1 MPLRKKHVRRLV
13 LALLFVGV
21 LGPLL
26 AMIFYGLWLR
36 GGAYG
41 GAIETALASRLRC
54 KAAVRSARP
63 TGPAEAAARAV
74 DLVWDTAS
82 GRLTLHLDDVTA
94 TSDAYGW
101 HVTAARGRLALE
113 SSHPA
118 AALTALNQR
127 LVQIDEASPIAS
139 MAVHRLTLRLD
150 LGACTAETDVCAVAR
165 ANAAA
170 FHVLLFPAVEGA
182 VGQIASLRFQP
193 ASPHGIFDGLKAD
206 VQRLPLR
213 CYSAKQRFAA
223 KHESTPPTAEGATEI
238 GIARVCGFLDL
249 AADWR
254 WPETHPAAATVQFA
268 VHTLDPAPWTAALP
282 GGPIRGEGTLEG
294 TYTQPPDGP
303 AEFEVN
309 LAIERGSIHAA
320 TVRWLEGLPAHLN
333 GLGAVLRDRIG
344 FDRFAWRCRTVGD
357 QGEFEGEADSYGR
370 IPLLMTRLFG
380 YDVPLLWAS
389 AKPFDAGRLGPPL
402 RRALLEGAPTETP
415 PAPAAEK

>member
-54 KAAVRSARP
+54 KAAVHGARP
-63 TGPAEAAARAV
+63 TGRAAAAVRTV

-82 GRLTLHLDDVTA
+82 GRLAIHLDDVTA

-101 HVTAARGRLALE
+101 HVTAACGRLALE

-139 MAVHRLTLRLD
+139 MTVHRLTLRLD
-150 LGACTAETDVCAVAR
+150 LGACTAETDVRAAAR
-165 ANAAA
+165 TNAAA
-170 FHVLLFPAVEGA
+170 FHVHLFPPDEETADP
-182 VGQIASLRFQP
+182 IASLRFQP

-213 CYSAKQRFAA
+213 SSA
-223 KHESTPPTAEGATEI
+223 PPTAEGAAETT
-238 GIARVCGFLDL
+238 GAQVCGLLDL

-294 TYTQPPDGP
+294 TYTQSPEGP
-303 AEFEVN
+303 AELAVN

-333 GLGAVLRDRIG
+333 GLGAVLRNRIG

-380 YDVPLLWAS
+380 CDVPLLWAS

-402 RRALLEGAPTETP
+402 RRALLEGAPTEAP